1 MTIATILR
9 DKGDTVVQVG
19 PDTTVR
25 ALATL
30 LTEKHIGAVPVIAGD
45 RLVGIVSER
54 DIVHTVAAEG
64 GGALDWPVERIMT
77 RDAITVTPDTPLLV
91 GLSMMTRRR
100 IRHLPVL
107 EDGCMI
113 GLVSIGDLVKARIDH
128 IESEAEA
135 MRSYIAS
142 G

>member
-9 DKGDTVVQVG
+9 TKGDTVVQVG

-25 ALATL
+25 ALAAL
-30 LTEKHIGAVPVIAGD
+30 LSEKHIGAAPVVDGD
-45 RLVGIVSER
+45 TLVGIVSER
-54 DIVHTVAAEG
+54 DIVRTVASEVGA
-64 GGALDWPVERIMT
+64 ALDWPVEKIMT
-77 RDAITVTPDTPLLV
+77 RDAITAEPDTPLLV
-91 GLSMMTRRR
+91 GLSLMTRRR

-107 EDGCMI
+107 DDGRMV
-113 GLVSIGDLVKARIDH
+113 GLVSIGDLVKARIDR

-135 MRSYIAS
+135 MRSYIA

>member
-9 DKGDTVVQVG
+9 TKGDTVVQVG

-25 ALATL
+25 ALAAL
-30 LTEKHIGAVPVIAGD
+30 LSEKHIGAAPVVDGD
-45 RLVGIVSER
+45 TLVGIVSER
-54 DIVHTVAAEG
+54 DIVRTVASEG
-64 GGALDWPVERIMT
+64 GAALDWPVDKIMT
-77 RDAITVTPDTPLLV
+77 RDAITAEPDTPLLV
-91 GLSMMTRRR
+91 GLSLMTRRR

-107 EDGCMI
+107 DDGRMV
-113 GLVSIGDLVKARIDH
+113 GLVSIGDLVKARIDR

-135 MRSYIAS
+135 MRSYIA

>member
-1 MTIATILR
+1 MTIASILR

-45 RLVGIVSER
+45 TLVGIVSER

-77 RDAITVTPDTPLLV
+77 REAITVTPDTPLLV

-107 EDGCMI
+107 AGGRMI

-142 G
+142 

>member
-107 EDGCMI
+107 EGGRMI

-142 G
+142 